1 MDLGEEQEERI
12 HEPTEEPV
20 PSHVEMP
27 DTEPAREPAQLPDR
41 EKVGAR

>member
-1 MDLGEEQEERI
+1 MDLGKEQEERI

-27 DTEPAREPAQLPDR
+27 DTEPAREPVPDR
-41 EKVGAR
+41 EKVGA